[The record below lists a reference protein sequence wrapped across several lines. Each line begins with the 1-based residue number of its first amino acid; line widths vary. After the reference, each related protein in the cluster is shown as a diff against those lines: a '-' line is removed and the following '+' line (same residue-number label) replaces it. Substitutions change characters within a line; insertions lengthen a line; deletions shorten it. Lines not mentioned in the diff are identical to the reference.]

1 MPDAQQLAHL
11 IALIDDESPEIRDP
25 VFAELAAFGTTLE
38 AELCRV
44 CPHLSGEQRRSVVDA
59 VSNWSRTAGG
69 GSMFVAGDLVEH
81 VSYGYRGVVVAVDPT
96 CLADID
102 WYLRN
107 RTQPDRDQPW
117 YHVLVDGAD
126 TVTYAAQSSLT
137 NGTPG
142 EVLHPLVPYFFDR
155 DEVDRYIRNDRPWP
169 GGDAGNDI

>member
-1 MPDAQQLAHL
+1 MPDVQQLAHL
-11 IALIDDESPEIRDP
+11 IALMDDESPEIRDP

-44 CPHLSGEQRRSVVDA
+44 CPQLSSEQRRAVVDA
-59 VSNWSRTAGG
+59 VSHWSRAAGG
-69 GSMFVAGDLVEH
+69 GSMFVAGDLVGH
-81 VSYGYRGVVVAVDPT
+81 VRYGYRGVVVAVDPT
-96 CLADID
+96 CQADTD
-102 WYLRN
+102 WYLHN

-117 YHVLVDGAD
+117 YHVLVHGAD

-142 EVLHPLVPYFFDR
+142 EVLHPLVPFFFDR
-155 DEVDRYIRNDRPWP
+155 HEVDRYIRNDRLWP